1 MVLLWGNV
9 PELLF
14 SKENEIISIIL
25 THLRL
30 LSNTDKKK
38 KNGPRKK
45 REIFCLNLHL
55 WFALEESHYLQYV

>member
-1 MVLLWGNV
+1 MVLLRGNV
-9 PELLF
+9 TELLF

-38 KNGPRKK
+38 MVLEK
-45 REIFCLNLHL
+45 REKYS
-55 WFALEESHYLQYV
+55 A